1 MSYSNLGDSAFRN
14 AERAFKKCNSIV
26 DALNLGAIDFE
37 CHDASSCAVIS
48 RSTEQA
54 VLGRKCIVHE
64 MIGHD
69 GLYVLKGALSTKQ
82 QKELAYCALNESLS
96 PPNRTNL
103 HCHYSAEDIE
113 TKLQN
118 IWLREGPELDHF
130 DVDVTAK
137 VNGGESEPRRRKRRG
152 GSSLNEGPR
161 LPPHLTLSKVR
172 WATLG
177 YQYDWTAR
185 SYHKEQFVPF
195 PQRVGDISRIIAEVC
210 EAGFT
215 MKPEAGI
222 VNFYPVGQVMGG
234 HVDDGEEAR
243 ECPVVSYSLG
253 PPCVFLVGGTTKDV
267 APTALLLRSG
277 DVLVLGGTCRLKFHG
292 IPKVF
297 VSDGPP
303 ASLGMDTVEEHVI
316 HRSDCAQ
323 FLDLQASDSDS
334 CCICGGASSLE
345 VERTLKVLACARVNV
360 NLRQV
365 YRTA

>member
-1 MSYSNLGDSAFRN
+1 MAYSNLGDSAFRN
-14 AERAFKKCNSIV
+14 AERAFKKCNSIA

-37 CHDASSCAVIS
+37 CHDATSCALIS
-48 RSTEQA
+48 RSTEQE
-54 VLGRKCIVHE
+54 VLGRKCVVHE
-64 MIGHD
+64 LMGHD
-69 GLYVLKGALSTKQ
+69 GLYVLKGALSIKQ

-130 DVDVTAK
+130 DVSAK
-137 VNGGESEPRRRKRRG
+137 VTSGESVFHGRKRRG
-152 GSSLNEGPR
+152 GAPHFEGHR

-210 EAGFT
+210 EASFT
-215 MKPEAGI
+215 MQPQAGI

-253 PPCVFLVGGTTKDV
+253 PPCVFLVGGSTKDV
-267 APTALLLRSG
+267 TPTALLLRSG
-277 DVLVLGGTCRLKFHG
+277 DVLVLGGLSRLKFHG

-297 VSDGPP
+297 VSHGPP
-303 ASLGMDTVEEHVI
+303 ASLGVHTAEEHVI
-316 HRSDCAQ
+316 HRSDCSR
-323 FLDLQASDSDS
+323 FLDLQEPTPDSY
-334 CCICGGASSLE
+334 CICGGASLLE
-345 VERTLKVLACARVNV
+345 VERALKVLACARVNV